1 MRVTQRMLTTAAK
14 RCLEST
20 SHHRMIQP
28 STTLTTYTTN
38 ATAYTIVI
46 YTMQVLT
53 YCKENGAY
61 SGCECLAMQNRN
73 TTNTGTIDQDS
84 SEAVIEAALRL
95 SSSLLGAAQ
104 LEEMY
109 PTDPAAYYR
118 DQSDDAQW
126 RVML

>member
-1 MRVTQRMLTTAAK
+1 
-14 RCLEST
+14 
-20 SHHRMIQP
+20 
-28 STTLTTYTTN
+28 
-38 ATAYTIVI
+38 
-46 YTMQVLT
+46 MQVLT

-61 SGCECLAMQNRN
+61 SGCECLAMQNSN
-73 TTNTGTIDQDS
+73 SNNTGAATDQDS

-104 LEEMY
+104 LDEMY